1 MVLLHGQA
9 FQAAT
14 WQQSGTLDALAQ
26 AGVRAIA
33 VDLPGGRPPSLAN
46 AGAVQPQAGRARWLP
61 KCGPELPASDAP
73 RLRGAYP
80 PCAGLCT
87 RAPARGPALRCRP
100 AGHGVTGGA
109 PLPLEARPA
118 FLAALLARLQP
129 APPLVVVTPSMS
141 GSYFL
146 PWLTQHAEQLAGW
159 VAVAP
164 AGLRQW
170 VDAGTPPAGGQAQA
184 SGGSWGRAGMCRVG
198 SRGACAAAE
207 CGLLLDAAEAR
218 FRLAVHPTRWSGLR
232 PASTTQAWQAAPGGH
247 GPHPRAG
254 APLFHLLALPHPSE
268 PQLKVLA
275 IYGEQDGMRSEYSL
289 IEDALPRAQYVQVG
303 AACAVAR
310 PAGSWVR
317 PLPLPAGAAAGRLHR
332 RLASAHAGCGS
343 WQGGG

>member
-1 MVLLHGQA
+1 MHALEV
-9 FQAAT
+9 
-14 WQQSGTLDALAQ
+14 SGS
-26 AGVRAIA
+26 AGE
-33 VDLPGGRPPSLAN
+33 DSLAFLPPRSALRTGVVVAPHKLTLALGALQARGPRWCCCMDRPSRQPPGSR
-46 AGAVQPQAGRARWLP
+46 AGHWTLWRRRGCGPLLSICQVGAPQAWPMRVLCNPKPGAPAGCQSAALSCLP
-61 KCGPELPASDAP
+61 RTRRGSGVHT
-73 RLRGAYP
+73 RLA

-146 PWLTQHAEQLAGW
+146 PWLTRHAEQLAGW

-170 VDAGTPPAGGQAQA
+170 VEAGTPPAGSQAQA
-184 SGGSWGRAGMCRVG
+184 SDGSWGRAGMCRVC

-207 CGLLLDAAEAR
+207 CGLLLDVAEAR
-218 FRLAVHPTRWSGLR
+218 FRLAGHPTRWSGLR

-254 APLFHLLALPHPSE
+254 APNTPVS
-268 PQLKVLA
+268 
-275 IYGEQDGMRSEYSL
+275 S
-289 IEDALPRAQYVQVG
+289 
-303 AACAVAR
+303 ACSPTPV
-310 PAGSWVR
+310 
-317 PLPLPAGAAAGRLHR
+317 
-332 RLASAHAGCGS
+332 
-343 WQGGG
+343 